1 MLDVLSSDTGHTGQD
16 DLKPCN
22 APFPLSQLELHKP
35 DKLHNEI
42 LKLIWVGQE
51 YAVYRSSE
59 GVYVHFSDCPETERE
74 QRKRFTE
81 VCPELCELRYLT
93 AQMSHSWWRTLALRA
108 MPRLSFL
115 QPREER
121 GRALY
126 EHNMAQAL
134 MLLMEGNT
142 EGAKVISR
150 NALSMAVRRVS
161 NDNRIR
167 YVRACLITG
176 AIWVLI
182 ATALFNWPL
191 FAFADSDIPRW
202 NAYVIASMFG
212 AAGSV
217 FSIATRLQNFELKPC
232 NDSRMNVWMSM
243 VRVGMGI
250 VAAIVLLLFAKMML
264 HDMVFPKAVGGRI
277 PLEGAAILGF
287 LGGFAERLVPNL
299 LRQTASRLETSDGTP
314 VQAAR
319 SQSATLTAG
328 TK

>member
-1 MLDVLSSDTGHTGQD
+1 
-16 DLKPCN
+16 
-22 APFPLSQLELHKP
+22 
-35 DKLHNEI
+35 
-42 LKLIWVGQE
+42 
-51 YAVYRSSE
+51 
-59 GVYVHFSDCPETERE
+59 
-74 QRKRFTE
+74 
-81 VCPELCELRYLT
+81 
-93 AQMSHSWWRTLALRA
+93 
-108 MPRLSFL
+108 
-115 QPREER
+115 
-121 GRALY
+121 
-126 EHNMAQAL
+126 MAQAL

-167 YVRACLITG
+167 YVRACLVTG
-176 AIWVLI
+176 AIWILI
-182 ATALFNWPL
+182 GIALFDRPL
-191 FAFADSDIPRW
+191 AFAALDIPRW

-250 VAAIVLLLFAKMML
+250 VAATVLLLFAKMML

-299 LRQTASRLETSDGTP
+299 LRQTASRLESSDGTP

-319 SQSATLTAG
+319 SQSATLTTG